1 MAYTLSRSLRRY
13 IDPIVI
19 QGESAVD
26 ESMVSGESVPVHKKV
41 GDSAVGGTVNR
52 EDMFPIKATNVG
64 AE

>member
-1 MAYTLSRSLRRY
+1 MSRSLRRY
-13 IDPIVI
+13 INPVVI

-41 GDSAVGGTVNR
+41 GDSAVGGTVHR
-52 EDMFPIKATNVG
+52 EDIFPIKAANVG